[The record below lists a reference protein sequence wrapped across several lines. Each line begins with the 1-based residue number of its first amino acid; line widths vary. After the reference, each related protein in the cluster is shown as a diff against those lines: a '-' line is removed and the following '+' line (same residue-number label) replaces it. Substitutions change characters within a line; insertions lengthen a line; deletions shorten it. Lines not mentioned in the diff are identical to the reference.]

1 MGEHPYQHKLARVL
15 SQMGGIYTVDD
26 LLTRIYDGRMQS
38 HVVNNSW
45 VITEIDCYPRARTLH
60 VVAMAG
66 DLEDRDEIE
75 RRLVAFAAEA
85 NAGLIS
91 AHGRMGWL
99 PHARELGWRVKA
111 RSYLF
116 QKEL

>member
-1 MGEHPYQHKLARVL
+1 
-15 SQMGGIYTVDD
+15 
-26 LLTRIYDGRMQS
+26 MQS
-38 HVVNNSW
+38 HVVDNSW

-60 VVAMAG
+60 VVAMVG
-66 DLEDRDEIE
+66 DLKDRDEIE

-85 NAGLIS
+85 NAALIS